1 MATFF
6 IKGVDVMST
15 ATILRVMFAAAACAS
30 LSACTYSK
38 PRLSSDFGNAVRQDI
53 AAQIADPDARYEGK
67 PDPGS
72 SGDRVG
78 LAQKRY
84 QTNQVIPPSAITAS
98 GDASIGRADNGGG
111 MGAGGSGASVGTGR

>member
-1 MATFF
+1 MISAQ
-6 IKGVDVMST
+6 
-15 ATILRVMFAAAACAS
+15 ILRVMFAISACAA

-38 PRLSSDFGNAVRQDI
+38 PRLSSDFGYALRQDI

-84 QTNQVIPPSAITAS
+84 QTNQVIPPSSITAS
-98 GDASIGRADNGGG
+98 GEASIGRADNGGSG
-111 MGAGGSGASVGTGR
+111 MGAGGAGASVGAGR